1 MVTVN
6 WIGGAAFEADPP
18 SGNKFMMD
26 SHVDFGGQ
34 NKGPSP
40 VEALLS
46 SIAACS
52 AIDVLSILEKKR
64 QVVTSYRVEVEGQR
78 IPPGEFPRPFTSI
91 VVRHILSGENLD
103 PAAVERAVELSD
115 QKYCSVIA
123 TLRASPA
130 VGSEWRIE

>member
-18 SGNKFMMD
+18 SGNKFVMD

-52 AIDVLSILEKKR
+52 AIDVIGVLEKKR
-64 QVVTSYRVEVEGQR
+64 QVVTAYRVEVEGER
-78 IPPGEFPRPFTSI
+78 NPPGEWPRPFTSI
-91 VVRHILSGENLD
+91 VIRHILSGENLD
-103 PAAVERAVELSD
+103 PGAVARAVELSD
-115 QKYCSVIA
+115 EKYCSVIA
-123 TLRASPA
+123 TLRQAPA